1 MGSEADSGVSGVE
14 EAQIQRQ
21 KKQRQKAFDQYNKM
35 NQPSPEGG
43 SAQLPSKS
51 TMSTVKSNIELA
63 QDLESKARESQFKI
77 PGFTSAALS
86 TISTINYNKQ
96 ARDLRAGGNPVYT
109 GTGFNRE
116 YVGVV
121 KDGLYSG
128 RSGFNPIGRKAGEV
142 TFDPSTGTYTSSQM
156 QESNDSSESGN
167 VGVSSNVDSQNVT
180 DSTTS
185 GGGGV
190 SSAARR
196 GLISQGGGAR
206 RRRFI

>member
-21 KKQRQKAFDQYNKM
+21 KKERQKAFDQYNKL
-35 NQPSPEGG
+35 NQSSPEGG
-43 SAQLPSKS
+43 TAQLPSKS

-77 PGFTSAALS
+77 PGFGSAALN
-86 TISTINYNKQ
+86 TMTTINYNKQ
-96 ARDLRAGGNPVYT
+96 ARDLRAGGNAVYT

-142 TFDPSTGTYTSSQM
+142 TFDSATGTYTSSQM

-167 VGVSSNVDSQNVT
+167 VGASSNVDSQNMT
-180 DSTTS
+180 DSTK
-185 GGGGV
+185 GGGSV
-190 SSAARR
+190 SAAARR